1 MQPLMFEGWQDYFL
15 LIGSAAAALIG
26 LLFVVATLTVGREL
40 DMIERGQK
48 LYMTPIVF
56 HLGGIVLL
64 SGAAMSPVATPE
76 LYALASGAI
85 ALIGVLSCLRI
96 AHGIRTGPL
105 GPTSDYDMVWY
116 GIIPALAYLLLLGA
130 SGLLALRPSELT
142 LAAVAAI
149 LMAQLLIS
157 IHSAWDLVTYLAPR
171 SQDSGRPHDK
181 NDR

>member
-1 MQPLMFEGWQDYFL
+1 MFPLMFEGWQDYYL

-26 LLFVVATLTVGREL
+26 LLFVVVTLTVGREL
-40 DMIERGQK
+40 DTIERGQK

-64 SGAAMSPVATPE
+64 SGVAMSPVATPG
-76 LYALASGAI
+76 LYALASGII
-85 ALIGVLSCLRI
+85 ALIGLVGCIRI

-116 GIIPALAYLLLLGA
+116 GIVPAAAYLLLFGA
-130 SGLLALRPSELT
+130 SMLLALRPSEMA
-142 LAAVAAI
+142 LAAVGAM

-157 IHSAWDLVTYLAPR
+157 IHSAWDLVTFLAPR
-171 SQDSGRPHDK
+171 SRGSGGDGEKKP
-181 NDR
+181 